1 MKLQVNGVVAKLAG
15 FYGGVFMI
23 SALLMALQ
31 ILQSRIFSVTT
42 WYHLAFLVISVAM
55 FGMTLA
61 ALRVF
66 KMDENHARQN
76 YEQIMAD
83 LSYKFSL
90 AIVFALLV
98 QLYIPIVNHSVIG
111 TIASLPLVST
121 VIVFPYYFAGQIL
134 SLALTRTPYPTAKT
148 YGVDLVGA
156 AAGCLFALLLME
168 TIDAPSAVLVLAA
181 LACLSASF
189 FKTKESLKTR
199 RRKHTLSLSLLA
211 FAAMNILL
219 PSHLIYPFVVKG
231 GALNQNMLTYDE
243 WNSISRVTVSQEKV
257 DFPPYLWGRSPDLPD
272 TIKTSF
278 YELKIDGDAATPI
291 NRFDGDLSSLDY
303 LNYDVTTLAY
313 AMPNLSKG
321 AIIGVGGG
329 RDALSQLYYGLED
342 ITAIDINSVQI
353 SLLTER
359 EPYKSYAGLS
369 ERPEI
374 KFVHDEARSWFTR
387 NQDQFDI
394 IQMSLIDT
402 WAATGA
408 GAFALSENGLYTVDA
423 FRTFLKDLN
432 ENGVLTVSRW
442 HAPKGENEMQ
452 RLLVMAAEALLEE
465 GATEPKR
472 HMFVA
477 KGYTVATL
485 VLSKTPFTDEQLA
498 ALRKRVKD
506 YNFETLVDPA
516 LVNDNSLDQVISASS
531 QEALEDIV
539 AAQRFDISPPRDTRP
554 FFFNMV
560 RMSQPFMVIDIVAKG
575 DYGSLLGHAKAT
587 MNLYIILIF
596 ALLMVGFVILWPLR
610 KAIRQSP
617 PALVLNGT
625 VWFFLIGMG
634 FMLLEVSLLQRMS
647 IFLGHPIY
655 SLGIVLFSLV
665 LFTGIGSFIS
675 DAVPLNTRRKAI
687 IWSLLTAGA
696 ILLLPHLLNAGF
708 DVFSESGLFARAL
721 LCLVFTA
728 LSGVLM
734 GYGFPT
740 GMALTGAIDTKPT
753 PWFWG
758 INGAAG
764 VLGSVVAVAL
774 NIAMGLNWTMSLAGI
789 CYALLMLPALGLF
802 RARLR

>member
-1 MKLQVNGVVAKLAG
+1 MIRQINRLTAKISA
-15 FYGGVFMI
+15 FYVGVFMI

-66 KMDENHARQN
+66 KMDKEYALQN
-76 YEQIMAD
+76 YERLMAD
-83 LSYKFSL
+83 LSHKFGWS
-90 AIVFALLV
+90 AVAALLV
-98 QLYIPIVNHSVIG
+98 QLYIPITNHSITG
-111 TIASLPLVST
+111 TLMSLPVVSAIT
-121 VIVFPYYFAGQIL
+121 VFPYYFAGQIL
-134 SLALTRTPYPTAKT
+134 SLALTRTPYPTART

-168 TIDAPSAVLVLAA
+168 TIDAPSAVLLLAA

-189 FKTKESLKTR
+189 FKKDKTVKTGRIKEAVSLA
-199 RRKHTLSLSLLA
+199 LLC
-211 FAAMNILL
+211 FAGMNVFM

-231 GALNQNMLTYDE
+231 YALDQSLLSYDE
-243 WNSISRVTVSQEKV
+243 WNSISRVTVSRENV
-257 DFPPYLWGRSPDLPD
+257 NALPYIWGPSPDLPEEMRA
-272 TIKTSF
+272 SF

-291 NRFDGDLSSLDY
+291 NRFEGDFSVLGYLDY
-303 LNYDVTTLAY
+303 DVSTIAY
-313 AMPNLSKG
+313 ALPDLKKG

-329 RDALSQLYYGLED
+329 RDALSQLYYGLDD

-353 SLLTER
+353 SLLTAR
-359 EPYKSYAGLS
+359 EPYKSYAGLAN
-369 ERPEI
+369 EPKI

-387 NQDQFDI
+387 NQATFDI

-408 GAFALSENGLYTVDA
+408 GAFALSENGLYTVEA

-432 ENGVLTVSRW
+432 EHGVLTVSRW
-442 HAPKGENEMQ
+442 HASSGENEMQ
-452 RLLVMAAEALLEE
+452 RLLAMATEALLEE
-465 GATEPKR
+465 GVSEPKA
-472 HMFVA
+472 HIFVA
-477 KGYTVATL
+477 KGSTVATL
-485 VLSKTPFTDEQLA
+485 VLGKSPLTAGQLT
-498 ALRKRVKD
+498 ALRKRVRD
-506 YNFETLVDPA
+506 YNFETLVDPGH
-516 LVNDNSLDQVISASS
+516 VNDNTLDQVISASS
-531 QEALEDIV
+531 QKALDDVV
-539 AAQRFDISPPRDTRP
+539 ASQKFDISPPRDTRP

-560 RMSQPFMVIDIVAKG
+560 RMSQPQVVMDIVAKG
-575 DYGSLLGHAKAT
+575 EYSSILGHAKAT
-587 MNLYIILIF
+587 MNLYIILGF

-610 KAIRQSP
+610 KAARQSP
-617 PALVLNGT
+617 PALVANGT

-675 DAVPLNTRRKAI
+675 DAFPLDSRRKTL
-687 IWSLLTAGA
+687 IWALLTAATILSLPYLLTAGFEA
-696 ILLLPHLLNAGF
+696 FAEGGLLARAALCLTFTSL
-708 DVFSESGLFARAL
+708 SGL
-721 LCLVFTA
+721 
-728 LSGVLM
+728 LM

-740 GMALTGAIDTKPT
+740 GMALTGAIDNRPT

-774 NIAMGLNWTMSLAGI
+774 NISMGLNWTMSLAGI